1 MRLRTIGLIGILA
14 VGLLAGPLPVEGQQA
29 GKVYRIGYLSRTA
42 VNEGFRQRLREL
54 GYIEGQNIVIE
65 AARLPKGKRGDLYP
79 ELVAELVRLKV
90 DLILTVGTVA
100 TRAAKQA
107 TSTIPIVMG
116 NASVDP
122 VRHGLVASLARPG
135 GNVTGLFD
143 MTQDLAGKRLELLK
157 ETFPKVSRV
166 GHFSVRGNPPGVA
179 HLKETEAAA
188 HALGVRVQALEV
200 RGPDDL
206 ENAFR
211 AAVEGGADA
220 LIVVGTGF
228 IIRHKQWIV
237 DLEVKSRLPAIHTHR
252 RWVPAGGL
260 MSYRTNTLE
269 RYRRAATYVDSIL
282 KGTKP
287 ADIPVE
293 RVTKFVFEINLKT
306 AKQIGVTIPP
316 EILLRA
322 TKVIK

>member
-1 MRLRTIGLIGILA
+1 MKLRTIGLISTLA
-14 VGLLAGPLPVEGQQA
+14 LGLLAASLPAEAQQP

-42 VNEGFRQRLREL
+42 SVHEGFRQRLREL
-54 GYIEGQNIVIE
+54 GYIEGQNLVIE
-65 AARLPKGKRGDLYP
+65 AARLPKGKRDLYP
-79 ELVAELVRLKV
+79 ELAAELVRLKV

-143 MTQDLAGKRLELLK
+143 MMQDLAGKRLELLK

-166 GHFSVRGNPPGVA
+166 GHLSVRGNPPGVA
-179 HLKETEAAA
+179 HLKETEATGR
-188 HALGVRVQALEV
+188 ALGVRIQALEV
-200 RGPDDL
+200 PGPDDL
-206 ENAFR
+206 ESAFR
-211 AAVEGGADA
+211 AAVEEGADA
-220 LIVVGTGF
+220 LIVVGVGF
-228 IIRHKQWIV
+228 IIRHRQRIV
-237 DLEVKSRLPAIHTHR
+237 DLEVKSRLPAMHTHK
-252 RWVPAGGL
+252 RWVSAGGL
-260 MSYRTNTLE
+260 MSYRTNNLE
-269 RYRRAATYVDSIL
+269 RYRRAATYVDRIL

-287 ADIPVE
+287 ADLPVE

-316 EILLRA
+316 EVLLQA
-322 TKVIK
+322 TRVIR